1 MKSKDLCSK
10 KVKSENMHK
19 ILQTTP
25 VLMTHISKYIHAI
38 IFIGYNT
45 GFIRTEIIVYIN
57 CWFIPST
64 GNIVWHRVVV
74 QKIIVE

>member
-19 ILQTTP
+19 ILQTAP
-25 VLMTHISKYIHAI
+25 VLMTHISKDTHAI
-38 IFIGYNT
+38 IFIVYNT
-45 GFIRTEIIVYIN
+45 SFIRTENIVYLN
-57 CWFIPST
+57 CWHSPNT
-64 GNIVWHRVVV
+64 ENIVWHRVGV